1 MFPQFNTRAGTVGG
15 LLAYIVGMA
24 KTARKSAKKSQTRTQ
39 TVANKSAKTK
49 ARVLSSR
56 VAYEGPAFWVT
67 TDMVQEPS
75 GIRARRDIVRHSGS
89 VVILAVEDSQ
99 SEPRV
104 LLERQ
109 YRHAAGRYLLELP
122 AGRIDEGEAELK
134 AAKRELLEE
143 TGYTARS
150 WKRVLY
156 FWASPGF
163 VAESMAI
170 YLARDLTPGAA
181 QPEADEAIELK
192 LVPLSEAV
200 EMVVKGKI
208 HDGKTISG
216 VLWLHAQQNQSL

>member
-1 MFPQFNTRAGTVGG
+1 MRSTKLSR
-15 LLAYIVGMA
+15 
-24 KTARKSAKKSQTRTQ
+24 
-39 TVANKSAKTK
+39 NKAQI
-49 ARVLSSR
+49 LSSR
-56 VAYEGPAFWVT
+56 LAYKGPAFWVT

-89 VVILAVEDSQ
+89 VVILAVDDSQ
-99 SEPRV
+99 GEPRV

-150 WKRVLY
+150 WKRILY

-170 YLARDLTPGAA
+170 YLAQDLTPGAA
-181 QPEADEAIELK
+181 QPEADEAIELN
-192 LVPLSEAV
+192 LLPLQEAV
-200 EMVVKGKI
+200 EMVLKGKI

-216 VLWLHAQQNQSL
+216 VLWLWAQRNQ